1 MWNTRTPHAHD
12 LTAGADGPGRRTA
25 RAIVVAT
32 CLSLAAVVA
41 VAAAGCAVN
50 PVTHRPELA
59 MVSRS
64 TELELGSEQA
74 KSVAAGMG
82 LLDDAAI
89 AAYVRAIGARLA
101 ARSPRADVPYA
112 FHVVDTPE
120 PNAFAIPGHVY
131 VTRGLLVL
139 LNEEDELAGVLA
151 HEVGHIAARHAVQRL
166 SRALPAGIVTGI
178 VSGVTGLASPL
189 LGSLFQAGG
198 DFATDALL
206 APYSRD
212 QEREADRV
220 GQEMAARSGWDP
232 VALAHAL
239 ATLERFEATETKSK
253 RRPSFLDSHP
263 STPERAHNTAAYAA
277 TLVRVSAAPIVPTRG
292 EFLARLDGLVVGLSA
307 AQGVFDGKKFL
318 HPDLGFHLRFP
329 TEWKTANAATQVAGM
344 AGDGRTIAVL
354 SLAAEGN
361 DPMLGVRAFE
371 RSVEEP
377 VAPRVERTTINGL
390 PAAHLGATTQAE
402 GRRIAIEIWWM
413 ALGDHVYQLTGLGAG
428 PSPDDDR
435 AILAGIADSFGALTQ
450 TERAGI
456 REDHLR
462 LVQPKPGET
471 LAVFTNRT
479 GTPWS
484 SAMVAIAN
492 GLATGTLP
500 SPLRPLKVAVREP
513 YEGKPPL

>member
-12 LTAGADGPGRRTA
+12 VPASADGSSRRSP
-25 RAIVVAT
+25 RAMVVAAG
-32 CLSLAAVVA
+32 LSLVA
-41 VAAAGCAVN
+41 VAVGCAVN
-50 PVTHRPELA
+50 PVTRRPELA

-64 TELELGSEQA
+64 TELELGSAQA
-74 KSVAAGMG
+74 KTVAAEMG
-82 LLDDAAI
+82 LLEDAAI
-89 AAYVRAIGARLA
+89 AAYVRTIGARLA
-101 ARSPRADVPYA
+101 ARSPRTDVPYA

-139 LNEEDELAGVLA
+139 LNDEDELAGVLA

-166 SRALPAGIVTGI
+166 SRALPAGILTGI

-206 APYSRD
+206 APYSRE

-220 GQEMAARSGWDP
+220 GQEIAARAGWDP
-232 VALAHAL
+232 IALAHAL
-239 ATLERFEATETKSK
+239 AHALAALERFEGTETKGQ
-253 RRPSFLDSHP
+253 RRPSFLDAHP
-263 STPERAHNTAAYAA
+263 STPERARNTAAYAA
-277 TLVRVSAAPIVPTRG
+277 TLVRAPAAPTVPTRG
-292 EFLARLDGLVVGLSA
+292 EFLARLDGLVVGPSA

-377 VAPRVERTTINGL
+377 IAPRVERTTIDGL

-402 GRRIAIEIWWM
+402 GRRVAIEIWWV
-413 ALGDHVYQLTGLGAG
+413 ALGAHVYQLTGLGAG

-435 AILAGIADSFGALTQ
+435 ALLAGIAESFGALTP

-456 REDHLR
+456 REDHVR

-471 LAVFTNRT
+471 LALFTNRT

-484 SAMVAIAN
+484 SQLVAIAN

-500 SPLRPLKVAVREP
+500 APLRPLKVAVREP
-513 YEGKPPL
+513 YSGKPAP